1 MKLSKM
7 FKKGLIVVAILAI
20 VGVAV
25 GWKHIGAFFNGRTGT
40 PNSKTVRVA
49 VDNTKSLKEI
59 AETFK
64 AKGVVDDVD
73 AFLALAE
80 YKNLTNAKIGSG
92 MYEIQPGTNY
102 RTLLNGLT
110 LNSSGNGNAEIEVS
124 VTFNNCKTIH
134 DLCTKVSACIAVDS
148 SELEN
153 YITDSET
160 LNKYGFTI
168 EQIPALFMPN
178 TYRMFYDTSKEAF
191 LERMAKE
198 FKNFWTPE
206 RMEKLK
212 EVGLKSPSQAV
223 TLASIVYGEQSRNA
237 SEWPIIARLYLNRL
251 NTGMRL
257 QSDPT
262 FKFCWGDQLEG
273 VQRLTYE
280 HRNKDCPYNTYLY
293 NGLPPGPISMPP
305 TGVVEAVLNP
315 DNNDYIYMCAQPN
328 YDGLHNFAKDY
339 ADHAKYASEFQTWL
353 AAEIAN

>member
-1 MKLSKM
+1 M
-7 FKKGLIVVAILAI
+7 FKKGLIVVGVLAI
-20 VGVAV
+20 IGVAV
-25 GWKHIGAFFNGRTGT
+25 GWKHIGAFFNGRTSSANAKAT
-40 PNSKTVRVA
+40 RVA
-49 VDNTKSLKEI
+49 VDNRKSLKEI

-64 AKGVVDDVD
+64 TAGVVDDVD
-73 AFLALAE
+73 AFLSLAE
-80 YKNLTNAKIGSG
+80 YKELTNAKIGSG

-110 LNSSGNGNAEIEVS
+110 LNSSGNGNAEIEVL

-134 DLCTKVSACIAVDS
+134 DLCVKVASCIMVDS
-148 SELEN
+148 TELEE
-153 YITDSET
+153 YITNSET
-160 LNKYGFTI
+160 LNKYGFTL

-178 TYRMFYDTSKEAF
+178 TYKMFYDTSKEAF

-198 FKNFWTPE
+198 FKNFWTPA

-212 EVGLKSPSQAV
+212 AVGLKSPSQAV
-223 TLASIVYGEQSRNA
+223 TLASIVYGEQSKNA

-251 NTGMRL
+251 NTGMKL

-305 TGVVEAVLNP
+305 TGVVEAVLSP

-339 ADHAKYASEFQTWL
+339 ADHAKYAAEFQKWL
-353 AAEIAN
+353 AAEIANN